1 MNAGTP
7 CASDGTAVIENIIFK
22 THVVRRFGCFLVAY
36 SAVTSVP
43 YSILLLVFSREWNDS
58 SLSEPVCVQFS
69 VECPSVIILPLC
81 FQGVLFSSSS
91 LRGITLLALHT
102 PVGLMPG
109 KPAFHFHTTYHIC
122 TYIPLHIVMILDIL
136 NTYLD

>member
-102 PVGLMPG
+102 PPG
-109 KPAFHFHTTYHIC
+109 TLVSCRESQLSIFI
-122 TYIPLHIVMILDIL
+122 LHI
-136 NTYLD
+136 TYVRTYRYT